1 MKIKGKVHCFFEQS
15 GTFKQEFIKLG
26 IPAEDYD
33 IQNNFGQ
40 TDHVIDLF
48 AEIEKAYMGGQSV
61 FDNITK
67 DDLIMAFFPCIKF
80 CNIAIMA
87 IENKDIE
94 KAHNNIMKVQRIIE
108 EFQITL
114 DFKYP
119 IANDFNNVY
128 NYLMRR
134 LREANMTKDKEILEE
149 VNGHIRTMRDTWKEV
164 MRLAK

>member
-1 MKIKGKVHCFFEQS
+1 MAVMANNAYSQYANNKIL
-15 GTFKQEFIKLG
+15 TAT
-26 IPAEDYD
+26 PAELTLMLYE
-33 IQNNFGQ
+33 G
-40 TDHVIDLF
+40 
-48 AEIEKAYMGGQSV
+48 A
-61 FDNITK
+61 
-67 DDLIMAFFPCIKF
+67 IKF

-87 IENKDIE
+87 IENNDIQ

-128 NYLMRR
+128 NYLMDR
-134 LREANMTKDKEILEE
+134 LREANMNKDKEILEE